1 MMFGVFSFYFSTL
14 GLKKYNLQKTEFQN
28 SVKDLIWMVVY
39 QI

>member
-14 GLKKYNLQKTEFQN
+14 ELKKYNLQKTEFQN